1 MTERLDNLILVDVF
15 DNPIGTADKR
25 RAHTVPLLHR
35 AFSVFLINDLGELL
49 LQKRAS
55 GKYHS
60 GGLWANACCS
70 HPRVGEESIPSAE
83 ARLMEELGVTCPCGR
98 SAALSISIGSM
109 MPSTNTSM
117 TMFSLDGTAAPLLLI
132 RRRSRNCVGSH
143 PHSLRRNCVPPRSA
157 LPHGS
162 SPLRPWCCGFWNN
175 LTKSNEYGILTHD
188 K

>member
-35 AFSVFLINDLGELL
+35 AFSVFLINDRGELL

-70 HPRVGEESIPSAE
+70 HPRVGEESIPLREIGCFVYLHRFHDALYEYEYDHVLIGRHCGPFTPDSE
-83 ARLMEELGVTCPCGR
+83 EIEELRWVTPAQLTEELR
-98 SAALSISIGSM
+98 TTPERFASWFL
-109 MPSTNTSM
+109 
-117 TMFSLDGTAAPLLLI
+117 TAAPM
-132 RRRSRNCVGSH
+132 V
-143 PHSLRRNCVPPRSA
+143 LRF
-157 LPHGS
+157 L
-162 SPLRPWCCGFWNN
+162 
-175 LTKSNEYGILTHD
+175 E
-188 K
+188 